1 MKRRCSTMKGEKKTM
16 VQKIRDA
23 RGFAFSGTVV
33 SVSAPRRGAIQVP
46 KVKGGKRTMNRTGIK
61 KMLTTTVLAA
71 MAVLLVFS
79 ASAVCDTVE
88 VEVDIQPDDD
98 EINESSFNVGSKG
111 VLPVVVLGNAINVTD
126 INVTT
131 ILLNETCAPIRHSYN
146 DTNLD
151 GIMDLVLKF
160 DAECVAGL
168 LESCSCIDGDIV
180 TLVLTGELLDGTSI
194 TGSDDVRVLIKG
206 KNN

>member
-1 MKRRCSTMKGEKKTM
+1 MKGGKKTM

-88 VEVDIQPDDD
+88 VDVDIKPGSD
-98 EINESSFNVGSKG
+98 ENPVNVGSKG
-111 VLPVVVLGNAINVTD
+111 VLPVVVLGNDAFDVAD

-131 ILLNETCAPIRHSYN
+131 ILLNGTCAPIRHSYN
-146 DTNLD
+146 DTNSD

-160 DAECVAGL
+160 DAECVATCL
-168 LESCSCIDGDIV
+168 PDVEDGTIV
-180 TLVLTGELLDGTSI
+180 TLVLTGELDDDTPI